1 MELEGGVIL
10 AAENVR
16 PGGVGPVITHV
27 LQLVPLPAG
36 AGTRGLQALSQI
48 PHHADTV
55 EEKVGGK
62 AQPDTCWGLGRVGT
76 ALLLLLLRDVRLVL
90 TGAVL
95 NPPPCCRPA
104 CCCCW
109 PSCWHS
115 GTLTSG

>member
-55 EEKVGGK
+55 EEQVGGK

-95 NPPPCCRPA
+95 NPPLVVDRLVVVVGLLVGIQGP
-104 CCCCW
+104 
-109 PSCWHS
+109 
-115 GTLTSG
+115 

>member
-16 PGGVGPVITHV
+16 PGGVGPAITHV

-55 EEKVGGK
+55 EEQVGGK

-90 TGAVL
+90 TSAVL
-95 NPPPCCRPA
+95 NPPLVVDRLVVVVGLLVGIQGP
-104 CCCCW
+104 
-109 PSCWHS
+109 
-115 GTLTSG
+115 